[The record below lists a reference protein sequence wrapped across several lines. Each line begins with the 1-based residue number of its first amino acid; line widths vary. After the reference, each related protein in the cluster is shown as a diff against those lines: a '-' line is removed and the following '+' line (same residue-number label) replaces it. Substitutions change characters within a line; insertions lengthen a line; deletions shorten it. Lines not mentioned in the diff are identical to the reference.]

1 MAPVLERTSPVQ
13 LARPL
18 TAKNEL
24 TQEKE
29 AFAIVYTLILVSVS
43 AIKSESL
50 ARILTIYPRAKVA
63 RIAYVR
69 YALNDYCKNERS
81 TH

>member
-1 MAPVLERTSPVQ
+1 MAPVSEHTSPVQ

-24 TQEKE
+24 AQEKE

-43 AIKSESL
+43 AI
-50 ARILTIYPRAKVA
+50 I
-63 RIAYVR
+63 
-69 YALNDYCKNERS
+69 
-81 TH
+81 